1 MTSRIRTAALALVA
15 TIALVSAPLLVT
27 SSASAATADT
37 HVLMFSNSAYGDTNP
52 GQEDER
58 TLAALQGS
66 GATVSTFDG
75 GDGSDTAWSAALAGI
90 NVLVF
95 PEGTNY
101 TPGGTSVITDAAMAV
116 IKAWVVAGGV
126 MIGTGGYDHLAVLN
140 FLTGLD
146 YSSVWGDNNSPGG
159 LGWVLQT
166 ADPDLPATLFD
177 VSYTGGQEVFDT
189 WTPDL
194 LAPLTPL
201 YVSPDG
207 TSLGVGTWAVGSGS
221 FSYLAWDWF
230 NGGGE
235 TMADWDLVLQ
245 SLVPTVAAAPAL
257 AATGSTVSA
266 PLLGAAAFVLLAGA
280 ALMFVARRRA
290 QRA

>member
-15 TIALVSAPLLVT
+15 IIALVSAPLLVT
-27 SSASAATADT
+27 SSASAATPDT

-58 TLAALQGS
+58 TLTALQGS
-66 GATVSTFDG
+66 GATVTTFDG
-75 GDGSDTAWSAALAGI
+75 GDGSDTAWTAALAGI
-90 NVLVF
+90 HVLVF

-101 TPGGTSVITDAAMAV
+101 TPGGTSVISDAAMAV
-116 IKAWVVAGGV
+116 IKSWVVAGGV
-126 MIGTGGYDHLAVLN
+126 MIGTGGYGHLAVVN

-146 YSSVWGDNNSPGG
+146 YSSVWGDDSSPGG

-166 ADPDLPATLFD
+166 ANPDLPATLFD
-177 VSYTGGQEVFDT
+177 VSYTGGQEFFDT

-221 FSYLAWDWF
+221 FSYVAWDWF
-230 NGGGE
+230 NGGGA

-245 SLVPTVAAAPAL
+245 SLIPTVAAAPAL
-257 AATGSTVSA
+257 AATGSTVST
-266 PLLGAAAFVLLAGA
+266 PLLGAGAFVLLAGA
-280 ALMFVARRRA
+280 VLMFVARRRA